1 MTERGS
7 AGWLESEGITTLD
20 ASELARLVDRT
31 SERELRHRL
40 IGGVRE
46 VALREIFRRMP
57 EYLRPARAAGFD
69 AVISWQITGAGGDGH
84 SVDEYWI
91 HVHDGRCTVL
101 SLPDRAAFRSAAS
114 PSLRSG
120 ESRPSTAIATGARR
134 GCAADPS
141 AFAAAVAWSAAAHAW
156 GGPPPTAGAI
166 PDGPFAPSSSGS
178 PTRRRWALR

>member
-7 AGWLESEGITTLD
+7 AGWLDSEGVTALD

-69 AVISWQITGAGGDGH
+69 AVISWQITGAGGAGRPDA
-84 SVDEYWI
+84 VDEYWI
-91 HVHDGRCTVL
+91 RVHDGRCTL
-101 SLPDRAAFRSAAS
+101 L
-114 PSLRSG
+114 
-120 ESRPSTAIATGARR
+120 SRPTPPDISIRTDPTTLLRIVTGNEDPILAVLKQRLSVRGDLAQAARL
-134 GCAADPS
+134 PKLFS
-141 AFAAAVAWSAAAHAW
+141 A
-156 GGPPPTAGAI
+156 GPT
-166 PDGPFAPSSSGS
+166 
-178 PTRRRWALR
+178 

>member
-84 SVDEYWI
+84 SIDEYWLP
-91 HVHDGRCTVL
+91 VRDGRWAIVAPRAT
-101 SLPDRAAFRSAAS
+101 SPDISIRTD
-114 PSLRSG
+114 PTTLLR
-120 ESRPSTAIATGARR
+120 IVTGNE
-134 GCAADPS
+134 DP
-141 AFAAAVAWSAAAHAW
+141 
-156 GGPPPTAGAI
+156 
-166 PDGPFAPSSSGS
+166 
-178 PTRRRWALR
+178 

>member
-7 AGWLESEGITTLD
+7 AGWLESDGLTSLD

-69 AVISWQITGAGGDGH
+69 AVVAWQITGAGAGD
-84 SVDEYWI
+84 VDEFWI
-91 HVHDGRCTVL
+91 RVSDGRCTVL
-101 SLPDRAAFRSAAS
+101 ADQPGGADISIRTDPATLLRVVTGNEDPVLAVLKQRLSVRGDLALAAR
-114 PSLRSG
+114 L
-120 ESRPSTAIATGARR
+120 TKI
-134 GCAADPS
+134 
-141 AFAAAVAWSAAAHAW
+141 FAV
-156 GGPPPTAGAI
+156 GPA
-166 PDGPFAPSSSGS
+166 
-178 PTRRRWALR
+178 